1 MSTLAKLSL
10 MVLLLAALAA
20 PVQAQAPLLPPLP
33 VGVQWAPVP
42 GVSGVQYA
50 PDLGLDVF
58 RYGRAFYCFNQG
70 LWYLTHGPQGPWVQT
85 RSIPQPFYR
94 IQAPYFKNPPGWA
107 RGRKTG
113 WGGAPMPPGQM
124 KKYEGGP
131 HIPPGQ
137 MKKMYQ

>member
-1 MSTLAKLSL
+1 MAPLTKISLAI
-10 MVLLLAALAA
+10 LLLTALAA
-20 PVQAQAPLLPPLP
+20 PVQSQPLPPPLP
-33 VGVQWAPVP
+33 YGAQWAPVP

-50 PDLGLDVF
+50 PNLGLDVF
-58 RYGRAFYCFNQG
+58 RYGQAFYSLYQG
-70 LWYLTHGPQGPWVQT
+70 LWYLTHGPQGPWVPTQ
-85 RSIPQPFYR
+85 SIPQPFYQ

-124 KKYEGGP
+124 RKYEGGP

-137 MKKMYQ
+137 MKKMY